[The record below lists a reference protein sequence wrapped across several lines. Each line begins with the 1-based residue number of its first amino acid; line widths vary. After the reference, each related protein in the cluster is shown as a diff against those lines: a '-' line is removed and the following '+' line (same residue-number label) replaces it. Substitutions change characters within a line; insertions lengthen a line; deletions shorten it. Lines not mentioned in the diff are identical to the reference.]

1 MRKAVAY
8 TVDCSMEIYPKSKR
22 TDWIQTWPGQICLAT
37 SSKYW
42 CDNIENAFETGGKWE
57 TLIPSDTLI
66 HSPAHVNPPFLLT
79 LSFIRC
85 CSGAE
90 ALGPVLDVMLADLE
104 DVVKMVRGKI
114 PKLVRKTVSALC
126 VIDVHNRDVTAKMKQ
141 DGIGNKNDFEWMCQM
156 RYYWQPGGPSA
167 TTGMHVCKSV
177 DLIHLHQR
185 LHV

>member
-57 TLIPSDTLI
+57 TPILP
-66 HSPAHVNPPFLLT
+66 T
-79 LSFIRC
+79 LSFAPLRTSIPHFFLPLSLIRC
-85 CSGAE
+85 RSGAE
-90 ALGPVLDVMLADLE
+90 ALGPVLDVMQADLD

-126 VIDVHNRDVTAKMKQ
+126 VIDVHNRDVTAKMQK
-141 DGIGNKNDFEWMCQM
+141 DGINNKNDFEWMCQM

-167 TTGMHVCKSV
+167 TTGMYACKSA
-177 DLIHLHQR
+177 
-185 LHV
+185 